1 MVHGR
6 LLGNNKALPGTG
18 MLCSYVTPTVRSYL
32 SRLQR
37 TAAGSTGSENKALK
51 LCKCDIP
58 ELGSEFGLNQAV
70 VCRMKFLLCNNEQP
84 WW

>member
-58 ELGSEFGLNQAV
+58 ELGSEFRLNQAIV
-70 VCRMKFLLCNNEQP
+70 SHEVFAM
-84 WW
+84 